1 MTFFMLL
8 PDEKIE
14 HEDEEKNGED
24 SPGVHV
30 NLLDL
35 GETVA
40 GRLLLRDGDWL
51 VDLVAEPLLLVLVA
65 DHGHRAV
72 LAHPTPSLQEKW
84 K

>member
-40 GRLLLRDGDWL
+40 GRLLLRDGD
-51 VDLVAEPLLLVLVA
+51 
-65 DHGHRAV
+65 
-72 LAHPTPSLQEKW
+72 
-84 K
+84 

>member
-1 MTFFMLL
+1 MSRCRREPPLLRDTCHWTDPERELMTFFMLL

-14 HEDEEKNGED
+14 HEDEEKNWED

-40 GRLLLRDGDWL
+40 GRLLLRDGD
-51 VDLVAEPLLLVLVA
+51 
-65 DHGHRAV
+65 
-72 LAHPTPSLQEKW
+72 
-84 K
+84 